1 MQIRKYVIAL
11 DVNSL
16 NRKLLAGAEI
26 LVDLG
31 LVSQVDSE
39 IQIRSL
45 ATGIGPSV
53 KIIILLRE
61 KCVIAVILESR
72 LKERDRGK
80 LRGGNVGLTL
90 ETIGS
95 RIKEE
100 EEKEGVVKQPE
111 HSCI

>member
-1 MQIRKYVIAL
+1 M
-11 DVNSL
+11 
-16 NRKLLAGAEI
+16 
-26 LVDLG
+26 
-31 LVSQVDSE
+31 
-39 IQIRSL
+39 
-45 ATGIGPSV
+45 
-53 KIIILLRE
+53 
-61 KCVIAVILESR
+61 ILESR

-111 HSCI
+111 QSCI